1 MNAYQFALHW
11 KENRIM

>member
-11 KENRIM
+11 KENKIV